1 MADNFSG
8 EFPFFLHSCLS
19 PAPAV
24 ACRMSESQPV
34 ASADAF
40 APASQLA
47 LLRELVALVNSD
59 GDVAECLEQALALM
73 AAHLPLLHSTVTLVD
88 PRSGEIRINAAFGLN
103 PAERR
108 RGRYLQGEGVTG
120 RVIAG
125 GRAMCVCDAGSEPLF
140 LNRTRSR
147 DLKRERVSFLCV
159 PIRLHDQVVGA
170 LSVDHLPVDAAT
182 LEDELHLLQIIAALL
197 AHTALE
203 SLDRMAEAAPAP
215 ERPRGFV
222 GNSEAM
228 HQIYAQIAQVG
239 PSPATVFLQGESG
252 TGKELAARAIHAAS
266 PRAGGPF
273 VSINCAALPE
283 TLIESELFGHER
295 GAFTGAAQMRKG
307 RFELARGGT
316 LFLDEVGELSLLTQ
330 AKLLRV
336 LQERAFERLGGM
348 ETLRADVRIIAATNR
363 DLERMVAEGGFRR
376 DLFYRLNVFPIFL
389 PPLRERQEDILPLAA
404 HFLGRFSAGGGHGR
418 AHLSL
423 AVMDMLQR
431 YAWPGNIRELQNVME
446 RAALLL
452 GSGRVVLPQHLPTA
466 LHGQVAADRRG
477 GGGATLPGGS
487 LAARLD
493 EVERASIEEALESCG
508 GHMGKAAAALGLT
521 ERVMALRLKKYGI
534 SYKSFRAR
542 RKAAR
547 GPAHE

>member
-1 MADNFSG
+1 MYAPAG
-8 EFPFFLHSCLS
+8 PCLS

-24 ACRMSESQPV
+24 ACRMSDSQPV
-34 ASADAF
+34 SCAGTAAF

-47 LLRELVALVNSD
+47 LLRELVELVNGD
-59 GDVAECLEQALALM
+59 GDVAERLEQALALM
-73 AAHLPLLHSTVTLVD
+73 AAHLPLIHSTVTLVD

-140 LNRTRSR
+140 LNKTRSR
-147 DLKRERVSFLCV
+147 DLKRQRVSFLCV

-182 LEDELHLLQIIAALL
+182 LDDELHLLQIIAALL

-203 SLDRMAEAAPAP
+203 SQDRMAEAASAR

-228 HQIYAQIAQVG
+228 HQVYAQIAQVG

-266 PRAGGPF
+266 PRSGGPF

-295 GAFTGAAQMRKG
+295 GAFTGAAQTRKG

-376 DLFYRLNVFPIFL
+376 DLFYRLNVFPIVL

-404 HFLGRFSAGGGHGR
+404 HFLGRFSAAGGHGR

-452 GSGRVVLPQHLPTA
+452 GSGRVVLPQHLPPA
-466 LHGQVAADRRG
+466 LHGPRVSGGPSADGRQEG
-477 GGGATLPGGS
+477 GGSLPGGS
-487 LAARLD
+487 LAARLE
-493 EVERASIEEALESCG
+493 EVERASIEEALKSCG

-534 SYKSFRAR
+534 SYKSFRAQR
-542 RKAAR
+542 RPAR
-547 GPAHE
+547 RTGY